1 MPEKIKVN
9 YLTDR
14 DVEKVTTALLKEFG
28 VYDTLPVPIEH
39 IVDNKLQINVIP
51 FPNLF
56 NVFETNSCI
65 SGDLL
70 NLYVDDHLCTNL
82 PLQFNFALAHELGH
96 LYLHAHVYKDRPFST
111 IEGYKDFIRE
121 FDETA
126 YVAFETQ
133 AHNFAGYFL
142 VPNHHLEYHFTQNCR
157 GIDGLLKKIPDKFQ
171 KIDIIS
177 RVVAQRLSPIFKV
190 HERPL
195 RIRIEKSWLV
205 QKVFS
210 L

>member
-1 MPEKIKVN
+1 MPDKISVN

-14 DVEKVTTALLKEFG
+14 DVEKVTSALLREFG
-28 VYDTLPVPIEH
+28 VFDTLPVPVEH

-65 SGDLL
+65 SGDLKS
-70 NLYVDDHLCTNL
+70 LYVDERLCDTL

-96 LYLHAHVYKDRPFST
+96 LYLHAHIYRDRSFST
-111 IEGYKDFIRE
+111 IEGYKAFLRDFNE
-121 FDETA
+121 AA
-126 YVAFETQ
+126 YAVFEAQ

-142 VPNHHLEYHFTQNCR
+142 VPSHLLEHHFKLNCG
-157 GIDGLLKKIPDKFQ
+157 GIDGFLAKIRNKSQ
-171 KIDIIS
+171 KIEIIS
-177 RVVAQRLSPIFKV
+177 SVIAQRLSPIFQV

-195 RIRIEKSWLV
+195 KIRIEKSRLI
-205 QKVFS
+205 QKVFG